1 MESQKQQLHLAIVQK
16 AAVMN
21 KMLSHSTTI
30 CQYSNRNGT
39 LLIEFSKESNL
50 ICFTPTLH
58 IVLGLLQTFRFEI
71 LRRVSQN
78 GKFVINSVQYPRGGT
93 MVAKILDFMLFES
106 LEKALSRSF
115 SSPKLF
121 LES

>member
-1 MESQKQQLHLAIVQK
+1 MIIKARIYGKPKATIDEQDVATFYNNLSILKQKW
-16 AAVMN
+16 N
-21 KMLSHSTTI
+21 PF
-30 CQYSNRNGT
+30 NRILKRKQPDMFYTKLN
-39 LLIEFSKESNL
+39 
-50 ICFTPTLH
+50 

-78 GKFVINSVQYPRGGT
+78 GKFVINPVQYPRGGT

-106 LEKALSRSF
+106 MEKALSRSF